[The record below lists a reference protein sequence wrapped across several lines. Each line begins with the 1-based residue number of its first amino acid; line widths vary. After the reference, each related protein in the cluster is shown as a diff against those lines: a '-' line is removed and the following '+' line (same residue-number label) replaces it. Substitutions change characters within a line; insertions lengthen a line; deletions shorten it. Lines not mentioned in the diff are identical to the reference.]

1 MIAPTCGHRTD
12 KQRQL
17 GLCKPCI
24 LASHKRLRPML
35 NKFRAMLAEKTR
47 PGIRL
52 DLVARAYEPT
62 GGRLNVV
69 A

>member
-12 KQRQL
+12 KQRQM

-35 NKFRAMLAEKTR
+35 NEFRAMLADKTR
-47 PGIRL
+47 SGIRL